1 MRAGSL
7 RRRVNIQVRSSS
19 QDSYGQA
26 LSSWSNVL
34 TDVPAS
40 LDPLS
45 GREREIAHAIHPGVD
60 TRITVR
66 YHPQLAN
73 PGLAASYRV
82 VYVNAGVTRLFN
94 VAAVMNLE
102 ERNRTIEMMAT
113 EGLNEGG

>member
-7 RRRVNIQVRSSS
+7 RRRVKIQVRSSS

-26 LSSWSNVL
+26 LSTWTDVL

-40 LDPLS
+40 LEPLA

-60 TRITVR
+60 TRITLR
-66 YHPQLAN
+66 YHAQLAS
-73 PGLAASYRV
+73 PSLAASYRV
-82 VYVNAGVTRLFN
+82 AYDNAGVTRLFN